1 MEGFKKSIIAP
12 KSETMTDL
20 LTRITAITVGQG
32 ILYKIPQVTPK
43 IYPYSPFLPM
53 ILTQSHLQLIQRAQ
67 AKKKTVIR
75 KCNSPPLHYIAC
87 MQRSVTGA

>member
-32 ILYKIPQVTPK
+32 ILYKNPTNDPKNIFLLPLPSNDPHTVTPPTTSK
-43 IYPYSPFLPM
+43 GSG
-53 ILTQSHLQLIQRAQ
+53 QEEN
-67 AKKKTVIR
+67 
-75 KCNSPPLHYIAC
+75 CN
-87 MQRSVTGA
+87 